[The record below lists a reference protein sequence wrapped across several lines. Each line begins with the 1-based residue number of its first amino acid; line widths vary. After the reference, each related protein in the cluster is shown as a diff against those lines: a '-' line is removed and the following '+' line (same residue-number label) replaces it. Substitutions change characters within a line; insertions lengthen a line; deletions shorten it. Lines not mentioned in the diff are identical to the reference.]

1 MPDYPRSNAVK
12 SRRSRW
18 LTGLA
23 ALLAIF
29 QASAAWRALN
39 ITDELRALVSLP
51 TAPEFATG
59 AAWALIWLL
68 AAINL
73 WRGRAR
79 ARFYTAC
86 AGVGFA
92 FYSLGRLAIFA
103 QADYDRQRLPFLTII
118 IFALSTILMIYINR
132 SSKVHAT
139 ESMEHGRKP
148 EN

>member
-1 MPDYPRSNAVK
+1 MPDYPRLNAAK

-29 QASAAWRALN
+29 QTSAAWRALN
-39 ITDELRALVSLP
+39 ITDEMRALVSLP
-51 TAPEFATG
+51 TALEFATG
-59 AAWALIWLL
+59 AVWTLIWLL

-73 WRGRAR
+73 WHGRAR

-86 AGVGFA
+86 AGIGFA

-103 QADYDRQRLPFLTII
+103 QADYDRQRLPFLAII
-118 IFALSTILMIYINR
+118 IFALSIILVIYINR

-139 ESMEHGRKP
+139 ESMEHGRKSK
-148 EN
+148 N

>member
-1 MPDYPRSNAVK
+1 MPDYPRLNAAK

-29 QASAAWRALN
+29 QASAAWRALSV
-39 ITDELRALVSLP
+39 TDEMRALVSLP
-51 TAPEFATG
+51 VALEFAAG
-59 AAWALIWLL
+59 AAWALLWTL
-68 AAINL
+68 AALGL
-73 WRGRAR
+73 WQGRAR
-79 ARFYTAC
+79 ARFYAAY

-103 QADYDRQRLPFLTII
+103 QADYDRQRLPFLAII
-118 IFALSTILMIYINR
+118 IFALSIILMIYINR

-139 ESMEHGRKP
+139 ESMEHGRKSK
-148 EN
+148 N